1 MKSTA
6 AATLVALSLAALT
19 VTLADAAAKQESGR
33 GRNGKLR
40 EFVIDRLFGYK
51 MVPRLRQSS
60 RLRVPATLY
69 CLYLHTPCHFFA
81 VSMFNI
87 VKFPNDECEGDTGK
101 NGTCYTGES

>member
-40 EFVIDRLFGYK
+40 EFAIDRLFGYK

-60 RLRVPATLY
+60 RLRVPATLLPISSY
-69 CLYLHTPCHFFA
+69 SLSLLCSVDVQHRQVPQR
-81 VSMFNI
+81 
-87 VKFPNDECEGDTGK
+87 
-101 NGTCYTGES
+101 